1 MSKIVVFCLCI
12 ISAGCVSFAPPS
24 PLVTY
29 GGPKTTEKGTSEVA
43 IAMGTGFALFENAHS
58 GGQGW
63 FGRYKYGIDDKFDI
77 GIDAVGIVRSDKGTL
92 TAKLAGRYQV
102 EDDLRLEGGIGVA
115 DDSDGKSLN
124 SDLGLT
130 WGTINEN
137 RLWNYYSTIRVGV
150 AKGYPGDIFG
160 SGTIAPPNVL
170 IGLVNLGTQGKI
182 IDNHKFIFEGGFGY
196 IFPDNHKPGT
206 LIYLSCGLLF
216 NIGKKL

>member
-1 MSKIVVFCLCI
+1 MSKIVILCLAI

-77 GIDAVGIVRSDKGTL
+77 GVDAVGIVRSDKGTL

-102 EDDLRLEGGIGVA
+102 EEDLRLEGGIGVA
-115 DDSDGKSLN
+115 DDSDGKGLN

-130 WGTINEN
+130 WGTINASCCLQYWEQHP
-137 RLWNYYSTIRVGV
+137 STRN
-150 AKGYPGDIFG
+150 PQWD
-160 SGTIAPPNVL
+160 
-170 IGLVNLGTQGKI
+170 
-182 IDNHKFIFEGGFGY
+182 DRHEWWGG
-196 IFPDNHKPGT
+196 
-206 LIYLSCGLLF
+206 C
-216 NIGKKL
+216 